1 MTEGLTHWHVDR
13 DGTRA
18 ARAAVV
24 IVILAAGALSM
35 LAPSA
40 SALTEYRY
48 ELVIAPPT
56 PLDYKGVA
64 WAPDGDEALV
74 VGGIQA
80 VLDYADGMAIQ
91 VDGANWTTP
100 SQTIEEV
107 AYGPDGTGWVCG
119 GRINGSRMEGHVWR
133 VTAAGIEHVAGIGGD
148 LLTAISVSAS
158 GRVVAVGS
166 LGGVYE
172 VAGGAVRQLARAS
185 DAVLNDVAWS
195 PDGSGALIVGT
206 PGVLRWLD
214 AATGALSTVQFTST
228 NALQAVGWRPGTAT
242 AWAAGEGGIVV
253 EYNATSASASR
264 VRPSTP
270 RAPALYGVSWNSDG
284 DRALLVGAEGTTL
297 LWRLGVF
304 TTQSV
309 DVSADLLDAA
319 WSPTAD
325 EALVSGSDG
334 TVLRYAPR
342 LPDQDQPPTAVIAS
356 PGNGDVFE
364 EGATITFDGSGSSDP
379 EGETLSYEWSS
390 NASGPIGTGAV
401 VLASLPVGEHR
412 VTLLVDDGNGNNA
425 TDVVSVRVEVVA
437 PPPQVVSV
445 QLLSPLA
452 GAVVKGTLD
461 VTGRAT
467 ATQGQV
473 AIVQVRFDDG
483 PWATAQGTDPFTLRL
498 DTRALADALHE
509 VRALATTTDGATG
522 EANAV
527 FEVRNGPDAPPAP
540 EVPNVTIRLTGRA
553 AIDEVVRFEA
563 VGVDPSVW
571 EVVWSFGDGSR
582 SEGLEAYHAY
592 GEKGTYQV
600 AVILYRQGEDY
611 PAASFTASLVVEDAT
626 AGGMSLETLAV
637 LGVLAV
643 TGIYL
648 LGFYAGRRF
657 GRGR

>member
-1 MTEGLTHWHVDR
+1 MRHWHGDR
-13 DGTRA
+13 DGARS

-24 IVILAAGALSM
+24 LVILTAGALSM
-35 LAPSA
+35 LAPPA

-48 ELVIAPPT
+48 EFVIAPPT

-64 WAPDGDEALV
+64 WAPDGDVALV

-80 VLDYADGMAIQ
+80 VLRYRDGTATQ
-91 VDGANWTTP
+91 VPGSNWTTA

-133 VTAAGIEHVAGIGGD
+133 VTAAAVEHVPGVEGD

-185 DAVLNDVAWS
+185 EAVLNDIAWA
-195 PDGSGALIVGT
+195 PDGTGALIVGS

-214 AATGALSTVQFTST
+214 ASTGALSTVAFTST
-228 NALQAVGWRPGTAT
+228 SALHAVSWRPGTGT

-253 EYNATSASASR
+253 EYNATTGSASR

-270 RAPALYGVSWNSDG
+270 RTPALYGVSWQAG
-284 DRALLVGAEGTTL
+284 GELALLVGAEGTTL

-309 DVSADLLDAA
+309 DVNVDLLDAA

-325 EALVSGSDG
+325 EALATGADG

-342 LPDQDQPPTAVIAS
+342 LPPQDQPPTAVITS
-356 PGNGDVFE
+356 PGDGDAFE
-364 EGATITFDGSGSSDP
+364 EGATIAFDGSGSSDP
-379 EGETLSYEWSS
+379 EDEPLAYEWTS

-401 VLASLPVGEHR
+401 VHAPLPAGEHI
-412 VTLLVDDGNGNNA
+412 VTLLVDDGHGNNA
-425 TDVVSVRVEVVA
+425 TDVVRVRVEAVA
-437 PPPQVVSV
+437 PPPPVVTV

-452 GAVVKGTLD
+452 GAVVDGTID

-467 ATQGQV
+467 ATRGQV
-473 AIVQVRFDDG
+473 VFVQVRFDDG
-483 PWATAQGTDPFTLRL
+483 PWATAQGTDQFSLTL

-509 VRALATTTDGATG
+509 VRARATTSDGATG

-527 FEVRNGPDAPPAP
+527 FEVRNGPDAPPLP
-540 EVPNVTIRLTGRA
+540 EIPNVTIRLTGRA
-553 AIDEVVRFEA
+553 AIDEVVMFEA
-563 VGVDPSVW
+563 QGVDPSVW
-571 EVVWSFGDGSR
+571 EVVWAFGDGSR
-582 SEGLEAYHAY
+582 SEGLQAYHAY
-592 GEKGTYQV
+592 GEEGTYQV
-600 AVILYRQGEDY
+600 AVILYRAGEDY
-611 PAASFTASLVVEDAT
+611 PAASFTASLVVVDA
-626 AGGMSLETLAV
+626 AADGMSLEALAV
-637 LGVLAV
+637 IGVLAV